1 MVIVLLF
8 LFLLEIS
15 ICCLLFNWNSIYY
28 YVIFSTAFVY
38 SMAANSLNN
47 QQNKSPNSHCRI
59 QSHCTLLAE
68 LKRRLMNAPFSLMT
82 MRNGL
87 ILASVLSTSTILTY
101 WRQLECP
108 WGRRLL
114 SQYETR
120 PHRQQLELSWRPGHS
135 PPVALDEHCLLLL
148 PLKAVSSAAGLIFF
162 QLEKE
167 RNWFKQLWRNQPS
180 T

>member
-8 LFLLEIS
+8 LFLLE

-59 QSHCTLLAE
+59 QSHCALLAE
-68 LKRRLMNAPFSLMT
+68 LKRRLKNAPFSLMT

-101 WRQLECP
+101 WWQPLRKATSVPVWNTPTPAATGASTGAQLEAWTLCTCCST
-108 WGRRLL
+108 W
-114 SQYETR
+114 T
-120 PHRQQLELSWRPGHS
+120 
-135 PPVALDEHCLLLL
+135 L
-148 PLKAVSSAAGLIFF
+148 PASATPEGGFKCGQIDFF
-162 QLEKE
+162 QLVRE